1 MKMKIHLFVKRF
13 MVLMMVVLSAQL
25 ALAQSATSVLDK
37 TAEKFKAAG
46 GVKASFTMD
55 AGAGPSTGTIKLQG
69 NKFTIDIGGEYVVWF
84 DGKDMWS
91 YLKEND
97 EVNIT
102 NPTQNEIAKMN
113 PYAFV
118 DLYKKGYEV
127 KMGKST
133 AKYYEVTLKAKSKS
147 SSLQNVTLHIN
158 KVNYQPIMID
168 MSSPKTANKIKINSY
183 QTNLSFDPSTFVF
196 NKKKYPS
203 VEVIDLR

>member
-1 MKMKIHLFVKRF
+1 MQKTKTLIYRCFALCFTLLLAHAAI
-13 MVLMMVVLSAQL
+13 AQT
-25 ALAQSATSVLDK
+25 ATAVLDK
-37 TAEKFKAAG
+37 TAQKFKAAK

-55 AGAGPSTGTIKLQG
+55 SGAGPSTGTIRLQG
-69 NKFTIDIGGEYVVWF
+69 SKFTINIGDDYVVWF

-91 YLKEND
+91 YLKDNQ

-102 NPTQNEIAKMN
+102 NPTQKEIAKMN

-133 AKYYEVTLKAKSKS
+133 AKYFEVILKAKDKS

-168 MSSPKTANKIKINSY
+168 MSSPKTANKIKITSY
-183 QTNLSFDPSTFVF
+183 QTNLNFDPSTFVF
-196 NKKKYPS
+196 QKKQYPD

>member
-118 DLYKKGYEV
+118 DLYKRGYEV

>member
-1 MKMKIHLFVKRF
+1 MIIKMKSLVKRCLAF
-13 MVLMMVVLSAQL
+13 CITLIVAQTLM
-25 ALAQSATSVLDK
+25 AQSATSILDK
-37 TAEKFKAAG
+37 TAAKFKAAG

-55 AGAGPSTGTIKLQG
+55 AGSGPSSGTIKLQG

-91 YLKEND
+91 YLKNND

-102 NPTQNEIAKMN
+102 NPTPSEIAKMN

-118 DLYKKGYEV
+118 NLYKKGYDV

-133 AKYYEVTLKAKSKS
+133 AKYYEVTLKAKDKS
-147 SSLQNVTLHIN
+147 SSLQNVVLHIN

-168 MSSPKTANKIKINSY
+168 MSSPKTANLIKISSY
-183 QTNLSFDPSTFVF
+183 QTNLNFDPSTFVF

-203 VEVIDLR
+203 AEVIDLR